1 MNVKIKFKKLQLA
14 NLYQKMSL
22 LLKLII
28 TKILIFKKN
37 KIIKKMI
44 KNLNNKWKFK
54 LTYNKMIFLIII
66 IIKLKK
72 VIKIKTMICFSIIK
86 KNFKKV
92 QLLLKDYKM
101 IIMNQSK

>member
-44 KNLNNKWKFK
+44 KNLNNK
-54 LTYNKMIFLIII
+54 
-66 IIKLKK
+66 
-72 VIKIKTMICFSIIK
+72 
-86 KNFKKV
+86 
-92 QLLLKDYKM
+92 
-101 IIMNQSK
+101 